1 MKTHYYLGWF
11 NNFFPQKLVEV
22 LQKDICNRKSL
33 VMISSNPASFE
44 EVGATE
50 RSWFEKADILF
61 DEYHVINDRV
71 QKKDASLFIQNAS
84 VIFLLGGDTVKQNE
98 FIMAYEL
105 SDTIKKSNAVVMGAS
120 AGAINMSAKWIC
132 SKNFGYNVEESAVYE
147 GIGLDHFSVLSHFDL
162 ENNMTMVQNEL
173 SALLEELNIYASNKD
188 CAVRVKG
195 DKIDIFGDVYLISNA
210 IMQNQKKQSSYCWYK
225 KSAVKTLFFKCP
237 NYRYHVTVS
246 DLWMVWNNVISAG
259 VENQGLK
266 YLIESTSYSS
276 A

>member
-22 LQKDICNRKSL
+22 LQSDIRNRKSL
-33 VMISSNPASFE
+33 VMISSNPSSYD

-50 RSWFEKADILF
+50 RSWFEQADILF
-61 DEYHVINDRV
+61 DEYHVINYRV
-71 QKKDASLFIQNAS
+71 KKEDASLFIQNAS

-98 FIMAYEL
+98 FIMEYEL

-173 SALLEELNIYASNKD
+173 SALSEEINIYASNKD

-210 IMQNQKKQSSYCWYK
+210 IMQN
-225 KSAVKTLFFKCP
+225 
-237 NYRYHVTVS
+237 
-246 DLWMVWNNVISAG
+246 
-259 VENQGLK
+259 
-266 YLIESTSYSS
+266 
-276 A
+276 